1 MRPAPTFKS
10 YQTNHD
16 LWLRR
21 LHRITGVGVFIFL
34 VLHISHIW
42 LLGFG
47 PGPFNRLTLFY
58 QHPVARL
65 LQIFLFFS
73 VLFHAV
79 NGVRM
84 TALDVWPGLLRYRR
98 ALTWVAAVIFLI
110 VFIPSSLL
118 VLMDAF
124 GD

>member
-1 MRPAPTFKS
+1 MRPLLNGENRRASHEP
-10 YQTNHD
+10 
-16 LWLRR
+16 WLRR
-21 LHRITGVGVFIFL
+21 VHRITGVGVFIFL

-47 PGPFNRLTLFY
+47 PEPFNRLTLFY
-58 QHPVARL
+58 QHPIARL
-65 LQIFLFFS
+65 LQIFLFSS

-84 TALDVWPGLLRYRR
+84 TALDFWPGLLHYRR
-98 ALTWVAAVIFLI
+98 VLIWIAAVIFLI

-118 VLMDAF
+118 ILMDAF

>member
-1 MRPAPTFKS
+1 MRPALNSES
-10 YQTNHD
+10 YQAD
-16 LWLRR
+16 RDRWLRR
-21 LHRITGVGVFIFL
+21 LHRVTGVGVFIFL
-34 VLHISHIW
+34 ILHISHIW

-47 PGPFNRLTLFY
+47 PEPFNRLTLFY
-58 QHPVARL
+58 QHPIARL
-65 LQIFLFFS
+65 LQLFLFFS

-84 TALDVWPGLLRYRR
+84 AALDFWPGLLRYRR
-98 ALTWVAAVIFLI
+98 ALTWIAAVIFLI

-118 VLMDAF
+118 VVMDAF